1 MFKLSLG
8 PHPNL
13 PLEREFQNMHPGLQ
27 SISYLLLM
35 ECICYW
41 SLNLTNKDLEKS
53 VYIPRFIVK
62 DTPNGIN
69 NQFQTILRQFR
80 N

>member
-1 MFKLSLG
+1 MGWYTIRPCNELSDMFKLSLG

-35 ECICYW
+35 ECSCDWIM
-41 SLNLTNKDLEKS
+41 
-53 VYIPRFIVK
+53 I
-62 DTPNGIN
+62 IN
-69 NQFQTILRQFR
+69 SYLLLVAESDE
-80 N
+80 